1 MHVKT
6 ARSWAPE
13 SSPTFWVNHA
23 SRLIVRHFEQRLR
36 PLEFGWA
43 YFPVVVALKESG
55 KLTQKELAERAKV
68 EQPTMAALLARMDR
82 DGLIARE
89 SNAADKRSSWISLS
103 AKAKVRLPGA
113 MKQLAEVVEL
123 ALWGLSSD
131 ECATLIAML
140 RRIVS
145 NLDRASLA
153 LTASEDVQL
162 PVSLPSSKAVAFSR
176 SQAPPRRRRR

>member
-1 MHVKT
+1 MNVKA
-6 ARSWAPE
+6 ARSWNPE

-43 YFPVVVALKESG
+43 YFPVVVALKENG
-55 KLTQKELAERAKV
+55 RLTQKELAEHAKV
-68 EQPTMAALLARMDR
+68 EQPTMAALLARMER

-89 SNAADKRSSWISLS
+89 SNATDKRSSWISLS
-103 AKAKVRLPGA
+103 AKAKARLPGA
-113 MKQLAEVVEL
+113 MKQLAEIVEL
-123 ALWGLSSD
+123 ATSGLSRG

-145 NLDRASLA
+145 NLDRA
-153 LTASEDVQL
+153 
-162 PVSLPSSKAVAFSR
+162 
-176 SQAPPRRRRR
+176 

>member
-6 ARSWAPE
+6 SPSWSPE

-43 YFPVVVALKESG
+43 YLPVVVALKEG
-55 KLTQKELAERAKV
+55 GRLTQKELSEHAKV
-68 EQPTMAALLARMDR
+68 EQPTMAALLARMER

-89 SNAADKRSSWISLS
+89 SHATDKRSSWISLS
-103 AKAKVRLPGA
+103 AKAKARLPRA

-123 ALWGLSSD
+123 ATSGLSGG
-131 ECATLIAML
+131 ERATLIEIL
-140 RRIVS
+140 RRIVN
-145 NLDRASLA
+145 NLDRA
-153 LTASEDVQL
+153 
-162 PVSLPSSKAVAFSR
+162 
-176 SQAPPRRRRR
+176 